1 MVQIDI
7 ACTVWPSYG
16 KHCHRGSNPSSQHA
30 KCRGNDAQKR
40 SAFRLAR
47 AKHSKMICNHFSK
60 QWQISWE
67 ACKLANPNP
76 TAALTNPL
84 NKKRLRIHKG
94 LAKAESSLATQIR
107 TEKFD
112 MVDFLLRRRV
122 PTVTSPACPCRW
134 HRQTAKHIIMF
145 CPLYDFGSWG
155 SARAPANYTRL
166 INTAHD
172 LKNITSRLIK
182 TALFAQFSVAAE
194 QLYVKRRVPQGHG
207 SS

>member
-1 MVQIDI
+1 MWGGLIFGSKEPSEKNQELAVFFRHSGMVQIDI

-94 LAKAESSLATQIR
+94 LAKAESSLATQIC
-107 TEKFD
+107 TEK
-112 MVDFLLRRRV
+112 VGLANVLHRGRV
-122 PTVTSPACPCRW
+122 PIVTSPACPCGW
-134 HRQTAKHIIMF
+134 HRQTAKHVIMF
-145 CPLYDFGSWG
+145 ALYRQSGFGRNPSKL
-155 SARAPANYTRL
+155 Y
-166 INTAHD
+166 
-172 LKNITSRLIK
+172 KNH
-182 TALFAQFSVAAE
+182 Q
-194 QLYVKRRVPQGHG
+194 Y